1 MKKHA
6 EVIYDG
12 INPNKEYEDII
23 NRVINECFINEGIDG
38 LKLYVSI
45 TLTVPEVIHKLNK
58 EYRQI
63 DRPTDVLSFPMFE
76 AEEIKD
82 MIKKG

>member
-45 TLTVPEVIHKLNK
+45 TLTVP
-58 EYRQI
+58 
-63 DRPTDVLSFPMFE
+63 
-76 AEEIKD
+76 
-82 MIKKG
+82 

>member
-23 NRVINECFINEGIDG
+23 NRVINDSYQGCE
-38 LKLYVSI
+38 
-45 TLTVPEVIHKLNK
+45 
-58 EYRQI
+58 
-63 DRPTDVLSFPMFE
+63 
-76 AEEIKD
+76 
-82 MIKKG
+82 